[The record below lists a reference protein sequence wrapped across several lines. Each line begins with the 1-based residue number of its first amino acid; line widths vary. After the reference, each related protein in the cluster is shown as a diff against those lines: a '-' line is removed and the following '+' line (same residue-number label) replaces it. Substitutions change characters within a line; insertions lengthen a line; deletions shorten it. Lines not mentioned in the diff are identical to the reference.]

1 MMKFP
6 HFVAYIIL
14 AVLSLPALVFAQAN
28 INEGLETATIWV
40 DGSNGSDS
48 NPGTQAS
55 PLKTMGAAVTK
66 AVNNNDGH
74 IGSRVII
81 NPGTYREALVVGKS
95 RRSTSLP
102 ITFEAAT
109 SGTVIISGADIWS
122 GWTPYSGN
130 AAVFTHHWPYRYGV
144 CASASQP
151 APIEQAIILRREMLA
166 VDGVSLTQVL
176 SLEAMQPGTFYV
188 NEANS
193 EVYVRPPAGTNMA
206 SAKVEVATRPTLF
219 AINKASNIVLRG
231 LAFQY
236 SNACRQNSAVQVYG
250 ADNILLDQ
258 DVFYWNNAT
267 GLEFDNSQHFTVQK
281 SVANHNGQA
290 GIHSWQVKG
299 NLWSSDQASYN
310 NWRGAQGAFY
320 GWDTG
325 GAKFMLTHDATF
337 ENLAMNFNQTHGIHL
352 DTDNENI
359 SVNSVVLANNARGF
373 LVEKSQGPT
382 SISNSYLCGSGMI
395 GLDTEGGLVI
405 LDSPSLTLN
414 NNQIIGNFVNQI
426 ALTGAPGGIVVTNW
440 ETGSSAKLFTEK
452 LSLTG
457 NTISGSSTTQVF
469 KDGYLGSTDW
479 TLFVNTLKSD
489 NNIWYAGSNPTGFTV
504 PVEGGGHHVDLPG
517 WRSLTVQDLQ
527 SSWMKTAVPAQCNP
541 KAEGPDYW
549 LLSQNPSGVTVDS
562 TRRAVFNLRT
572 IALGGMTGTVN
583 LTTDGVSSIPGAQ
596 ASFNPASLSTNASTL
611 LTVTTSASTP
621 AGQHAFTVIANSGN
635 LTRTVTLTLRV
646 P

>member
-1 MMKFP
+1 MLKVP
-6 HFVAYIIL
+6 HFVAYLLL
-14 AVLSLPALVFAQAN
+14 AVLSLPGLALAQAR
-28 INEGLETATIWV
+28 INEGLETATLWV
-40 DGSNGSDS
+40 DGSKGSDS

-55 PLKTMGAAVTK
+55 PLKTIGAAVTK
-66 AVNNNDGH
+66 AVNNNDAH

-81 NPGTYREALVVGKS
+81 KPGTYREALAVAKS

-102 ITFEAAT
+102 ITLEAAT

-130 AAVFTHHWPYRYGV
+130 AATFTHHWPYRYGV
-144 CASASQP
+144 CAAANPP
-151 APIEQAIILRREMLA
+151 APIEQQIMLRREMLA
-166 VDGVSLTQVL
+166 VNGVSLTQVL
-176 SLEAMQPGTFYV
+176 SLQAMQPGTFYV

-206 SAKVEVATRPTLF
+206 SAKVEVATRATLF
-219 AINKASNIVLRG
+219 AINNASNIVLRG

-236 SNACRQNSAVQVYG
+236 SNACHQHSAVQVYG
-250 ADNILLDQ
+250 ADNILFDQ

-267 GLEFDNSQHFTVQK
+267 GLSFDNSQNFTVQQ
-281 SVANHNGQA
+281 SVANHNGQT
-290 GIHSWQVKG
+290 GFHTFRVKSS
-299 NLWSSDQASYN
+299 LWNFDQASYN

-325 GAKFMLTHDATF
+325 GGKFMLTHGATF
-337 ENLAMNFNQTHGIHL
+337 ENLVVNFNQAHGIHL
-352 DTDNENI
+352 DTDNATI
-359 SVNSVVLANNARGF
+359 SVNSVVLANNAQGF
-373 LVEKSQGPT
+373 LVEKGQGPT

-405 LDSPSLTLN
+405 RDSPSLTLN
-414 NNQIIGNFVNQI
+414 KNQIIGNFPNQI
-426 ALTGAPGGIVVTNW
+426 VMTGVLGGIMVTNW
-440 ETGSSAKLFTEK
+440 ETSSSTKLYTEK
-452 LSLTG
+452 LSMTG
-457 NTISGSSTTQVF
+457 NTVSGSSTTQVF

-489 NNIWYAGSNPTGFTV
+489 NNIWYAGSNTTGFTV
-504 PVEGGGHHVDLPG
+504 PIKGGGHHVDLLG
-517 WRSLTVQDLQ
+517 WRALTVQDLQ
-527 SSWMKTAVPAQCNP
+527 SKWTKTAVPAQCNP
-541 KAEGPDYW
+541 RAEGPDYW

-572 IALGGMTGTVN
+572 IALGGMTGTVS
-583 LTTDGVSSIPGAQ
+583 LRTDGVSSLAGAH
-596 ASFNPASLSTNASTL
+596 ASFSPASLSTNGSTL

>member
-6 HFVAYIIL
+6 HFVAYIPL
-14 AVLSLPALVFAQAN
+14 AVLSLPALAFAQAN
-28 INEGLETATIWV
+28 INEGLETATVWV
-40 DGSNGSDS
+40 DGSKGSDS
-48 NPGTQAS
+48 NSGTQVS
-55 PLKTMGAAVTK
+55 PLNTIGAAMTK
-66 AVNNNDGH
+66 AVNNNDAH
-74 IGSRVII
+74 IGSRVILK
-81 NPGTYREALVVGKS
+81 PGTYREALVVANS

-109 SGTVIISGADIWS
+109 SGTVIISGADIWT

-144 CASASQP
+144 CASTHQP
-151 APIEQAIILRREMLA
+151 APVEQAIMLRREMLA
-166 VDGVSLTQVL
+166 VNGASLTQVL
-176 SLEAMQPGTFYV
+176 SLAAMQPGTFYV

-206 SAKVEVATRPTLF
+206 SAKVEVATRPTLL
-219 AINKASNIVLRG
+219 AINHASNIVVRG
-231 LAFQY
+231 MAFQY
-236 SNACRQNSAVQVYG
+236 SNACHQNSAVQVYG
-250 ADNILLDQ
+250 ADNILFDQ

-267 GLEFDNSQHFTVQK
+267 GLGVSNSQNFTVQN
-281 SVANHNGQA
+281 SVANHNGQT
-290 GIHSWQVKG
+290 GFSTWRVKN

-325 GAKFMLTHDATF
+325 GAKFMLNHNPTLK
-337 ENLAMNFNQTHGIHL
+337 NLAVNFNQTHGIHL
-352 DTDNENI
+352 DTDNEGI
-359 SVNSVVLANNARGF
+359 SVDSVVLANNAEGF

-395 GLDTEGGLVI
+395 GLVDEGGLVI
-405 LDSPSLTLN
+405 RDSPSLTLSK
-414 NNQIIGNFVNQI
+414 NQIIGNFVNQI
-426 ALTGAPGGIVVTNW
+426 VMTGVHGGITVTNW
-440 ETGSSAKLFTEK
+440 ETGSSMKLVTEK

-457 NTISGSSTTQVF
+457 NTMSGSSTTQVF

-479 TLFVNTLKSD
+479 TLLVNTLKSD
-489 NNIWYAGSNPTGFTV
+489 NNIWYAGSNATGFTV
-504 PVEGGGHHVDLPG
+504 PIGGGGRRVDLLG

-527 SSWMKTAVPAQCNP
+527 STWTKTAVPAQCNP
-541 KAEGPDYW
+541 NAEGPDYW
-549 LLSQNPSGVTVDS
+549 LLSQDPSGVTVDS

-583 LTTDGVSSIPGAQ
+583 LTTDGVSSIPGAH
-596 ASFNPASLSTNASTL
+596 ASFAPASLSTNASTL

>member
-1 MMKFP
+1 MKLP
-6 HFVAYIIL
+6 HFVAYILL
-14 AVLSLPALVFAQAN
+14 AVLALPALVPAQAN
-28 INEGLETATIWV
+28 INEGLESATIWV
-40 DGSNGSDS
+40 DGSKGSDS

-55 PLKTMGAAVTK
+55 PLNTMGAAVTK
-66 AVNNNDGH
+66 AVNNNDAH
-74 IGSRVII
+74 IGSHVII
-81 NPGTYREALVVGKS
+81 NPGTYREALVVAKS
-95 RRSTSLP
+95 RRSTPLP

-144 CASASQP
+144 CASAKQP

-166 VDGVSLTQVL
+166 VNGVSLTQVL

-188 NEANS
+188 SEANA
-193 EVYVRPPAGTNMA
+193 EVYVFPPAGTNMA

-219 AINKASNIVLRG
+219 AINNASNIVLRG

-236 SNACRQNSAVQVYG
+236 SNACRQNSAVRAYG
-250 ADNILLDQ
+250 ADNILFDQ

-267 GLEFDNSQHFTVQK
+267 GLELDNSQNFTVQK

-290 GIHSWQVKG
+290 GIHTWQVKDS
-299 NLWSSDQASYN
+299 LWSSDQASYN

-325 GAKFMLTHDATF
+325 GAKFMLTHHATF
-337 ENLAMNFNQTHGIHL
+337 ENLALNFNQTHGIHL

-359 SVNSVVLANNARGF
+359 SVNSVVLANNAQGF

-405 LDSPSLTLN
+405 DNSPSLTLN
-414 NNQIIGNFVNQI
+414 SNQIIGNFLNQI
-426 ALTGAPGGIVVTNW
+426 VMTGVLGGSVVTNW

-452 LSLTG
+452 LSMTG
-457 NTISGSSTTQVF
+457 NTISGSSTTQAF

-504 PVEGGGHHVDLPG
+504 PIAGGGHRVDLLG

-527 SSWMKTAVPAQCNP
+527 STWTKTAVPAQCNP

-549 LLSQNPSGVTVDS
+549 LLSQNPSGMTVDS
-562 TRRAVFNLRT
+562 TRRAGFNLTT

-583 LTTDGVSSIPGAQ
+583 LTTDGVSSIPGAH
-596 ASFNPASLSTNASTL
+596 ASFNPASLSTNGSTL